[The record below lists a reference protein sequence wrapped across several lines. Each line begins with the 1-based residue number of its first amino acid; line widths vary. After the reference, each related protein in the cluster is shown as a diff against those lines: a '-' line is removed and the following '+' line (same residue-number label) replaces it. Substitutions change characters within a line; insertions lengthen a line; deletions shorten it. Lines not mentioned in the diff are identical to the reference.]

1 MIGLF
6 KTAAGSG
13 NLEIRQVSVP
23 EPGPGEVTIKVEA
36 AGICGSDL
44 HIYHWD
50 INFPM
55 RPPMIIGHEFSGS
68 ISDIGIEVAGWQ
80 VGDRVTSMTTAIN
93 CGRCRY
99 CLTGFDNLCPERK
112 TLGYWVDGAFAE
124 YVKVGAH
131 RVHRLPANVEFVE
144 GALTEP
150 LACCVHGVQ
159 ELTGICAGDQVVISG
174 PGTVGLLALQ
184 IAKAEGGRI
193 VVTGTAKDQSRLA
206 LAKTLGADET
216 VNING
221 KNAVDYIRSLSDGA
235 GADVVLECS
244 GVPAAAVLG
253 LELVKKQGKYTQIGL
268 FGRPFPVDFEK
279 IAYKEI
285 QVTGSLSQHWVSW
298 NRALLLM
305 AEGKVRLKPLI
316 SDIMPL
322 TEWKIA
328 FEKFEA
334 REGVKIVLDPKSTD

>member
-6 KTAAGSG
+6 KTASGPG
-13 NLEIRQVSVP
+13 NLEIRQVP
-23 EPGPGEVTIKVEA
+23 EPKPGPGEVIIKVEA

-68 ISDIGIEVAGWQ
+68 ISEIGIEVAGWQ

-124 YVKVGAH
+124 YVRVGAH
-131 RVHRLPANVEFVE
+131 RVHRLPENVEFIE

-150 LACCVHGVQ
+150 LACCVHAVQ
-159 ELTGICAGDQVVISG
+159 ELTGIHAGDLVVISG
-174 PGTVGLLALQ
+174 PGTIGLLALQ
-184 IAKAEGGRI
+184 IAKAEGGRV
-193 VVTGTAKDQSRLA
+193 VVTGTAKDQARLA
-206 LAKTLGADET
+206 IAKSLGADET
-216 VNING
+216 VNINSE
-221 KNAVDYIRSLSDGA
+221 NAVDHIRDLSDGT

-244 GVPAAAVLG
+244 GVPEAAVLG

-298 NRALLLM
+298 QRALLLM

-316 SDIMPL
+316 SEIIPL
-322 TEWKIA
+322 TEWKRA
-328 FEKFEA
+328 FEKLEA
-334 REGVKIVLDPKSTD
+334 REGVKIILDPKSTD